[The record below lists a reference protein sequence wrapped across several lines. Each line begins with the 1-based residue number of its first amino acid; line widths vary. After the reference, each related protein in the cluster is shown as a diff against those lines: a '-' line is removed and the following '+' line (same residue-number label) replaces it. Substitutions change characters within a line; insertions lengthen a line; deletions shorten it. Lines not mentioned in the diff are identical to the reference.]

1 MTEYVIQNIENVDES
16 SNEVI
21 NRHTIN
27 RNFLK
32 LLENDK
38 ALDQLMSSQ
47 LINQNNII
55 PYFKGKTYQKNDLIW
70 FKDKNSNGEP
80 MLYILRS
87 LIDNN
92 SNIPTKSVIDKIE
105 SFEDS
110 CWKDEYEYGSII
122 ENSIKSYLSY
132 VFDRNIEANHILN
145 AEYHKF
151 KQLTDSQAY
160 DNTKL
165 LLRDLTNIQADRTIN
180 HFPYET
186 IMLKPDNVVQNGYYR
201 KWNCGLLEYDIIFK
215 LGFQGQTIDI
225 NDSTYEV
232 IEANNLS
239 SYDEDCQYSSDD
251 SDIFNQPGTISV
263 QINNT
268 YQIGLNKYCNAYAG
282 MINFSEM
289 FKDNDYM
296 IFSGDIACQE
306 RNTKSPTID
315 SGANSL
321 VYVNKTTES
330 VTPLLIVYPS
340 DTAEIFGLVANTFS
354 CRIVGR
360 WK

>member
-16 SNEVI
+16 SNELI

-47 LINQNNII
+47 TINQNGIL
-55 PYFKGKTYQKNDLIW
+55 PYFEGKVYQKNDLIW
-70 FKDKNSNGEP
+70 FKDENSDGEP
-80 MLYILRS
+80 VLYILRS
-87 LIDNN
+87 MIDNN
-92 SNIPTKSVIDKIE
+92 SNKPIKSIIDKIE

-122 ENSIKSYLSY
+122 ENSIKSYLSR
-132 VFDRNIEANHILN
+132 VFNRNIEANHILKTD
-145 AEYHKF
+145 YHKF
-151 KQLTDSQAY
+151 GQLTNSQTY
-160 DNTKL
+160 NDTKL
-165 LLRDLTNIQADRTIN
+165 LRRDLTNIKDDRTIN

-186 IMLKPDNVVQNGYYR
+186 IMLKSDNVIQNGFYR

-215 LGFQGQTIDI
+215 LGFQGKTIDI
-225 NDSTYEV
+225 NNAEYEI
-232 IEANNLS
+232 IEANTLS
-239 SYDEDCQYSSDD
+239 SYGAEYRYSDDD
-251 SDIFNQPGTISV
+251 SDIFNQPGAISA

-268 YQIGLNKYCNAYAG
+268 YQVGLNKYCNAYTG
-282 MINFSEM
+282 MITFPEVFIN
-289 FKDNDYM
+289 DNYM
-296 IFSGDIACQE
+296 IFSSDIACQE
-306 RNTKSPTID
+306 RNAKSPTID
-315 SGANSL
+315 SGANTMIYTNKMLSS
-321 VYVNKTTES
+321 VN
-330 VTPLLIVYPS
+330 PLLIVYPS
-340 DTAEIFGLVANTFS
+340 DSAETFGLVANTFS